1 MIPPSERELERG
13 DTAMKQYLAGRIRN
27 IALTGHSD
35 SGKTSLAEALLFKA
49 GASDR
54 LGKISEG
61 NTVCDFDPEEI
72 KRQVSVSTSIAPFA
86 WGSTKIN
93 LIDTPGLFDFAG
105 EAAEGARAVESLLIT
120 VSGKSGVDVGTE
132 KAYKMAKDAS
142 KATMFFVSKLDVE
155 HSDFYKVFEELKA
168 TFGPTVCP
176 IVVPYVE
183 DQKVQSYINLI
194 DMKAYTYD
202 EKGEPHE
209 VDMPDFGH
217 RLDGLTA
224 AVSEAVAET
233 DEALFEKYFS
243 GEQFT
248 RDEIIRG
255 VHTGVT
261 NGSISPVLCG
271 CSSNLQGID
280 MLLDCI
286 VDLLPSPWE
295 KGGEVAVD
303 AEGEPVEI
311 DCTDEA
317 PLAAYVFKTVADP
330 FVGKLSFIKV
340 LSGRLT
346 ATSNAVNA
354 RTGQPERLGKTLTVC
369 GKKQTDTPEIAAGD
383 IGAVA
388 KLATAKTGDT
398 LCDPARVVALPAP
411 AYPTGCYRMAV
422 KVAKKG
428 DEGKVSGAL
437 ARLIEEDP
445 AIRFVV
451 DPETKQQIIS
461 GLGTQHLEVALAKLK
476 NKFGVEI
483 TLENPR
489 VPYRESIRKSCKAQG
504 RHKKQTGGHGQF
516 GDVWIQF
523 EPIEGEGIEFAENV
537 FGGSVPKNFFP
548 AVEKGV
554 RQAAEHGVLAGYPM
568 VGMKATLLD
577 GSYHPVDSSEM
588 AFIMAAKL
596 AYKAAIPEAGPV
608 LLEPI
613 GALKAHVPADN
624 TGDIMGEVTKRRGR
638 VLGMNPDDD
647 GLQVVEAEVPVA
659 EMQDFTTFLRQ
670 LTQGRGY
677 FTFEFVRYETLP
689 QMLENKVIEQAK
701 ALGNFADED

>member
-1 MIPPSERELERG
+1 
-13 DTAMKQYLAGRIRN
+13 MKQYLAGRIRN

-271 CSSNLQGID
+271 CSSNLQASTCCWTA
-280 MLLDCI
+280 LSTCCH
-286 VDLLPSPWE
+286 PH
-295 KGGEVAVD
+295 
-303 AEGEPVEI
+303 
-311 DCTDEA
+311 
-317 PLAAYVFKTVADP
+317 
-330 FVGKLSFIKV
+330 GK
-340 LSGRLT
+340 R
-346 ATSNAVNA
+346 A
-354 RTGQPERLGKTLTVC
+354 
-369 GKKQTDTPEIAAGD
+369 
-383 IGAVA
+383 
-388 KLATAKTGDT
+388 
-398 LCDPARVVALPAP
+398 
-411 AYPTGCYRMAV
+411 
-422 KVAKKG
+422 
-428 DEGKVSGAL
+428 
-437 ARLIEEDP
+437 ARLLSTQRASRLRSTAP
-445 AIRFVV
+445 
-451 DPETKQQIIS
+451 TK
-461 GLGTQHLEVALAKLK
+461 
-476 NKFGVEI
+476 
-483 TLENPR
+483 
-489 VPYRESIRKSCKAQG
+489 
-504 RHKKQTGGHGQF
+504 
-516 GDVWIQF
+516 
-523 EPIEGEGIEFAENV
+523 
-537 FGGSVPKNFFP
+537 
-548 AVEKGV
+548 
-554 RQAAEHGVLAGYPM
+554 
-568 VGMKATLLD
+568 
-577 GSYHPVDSSEM
+577 
-588 AFIMAAKL
+588 
-596 AYKAAIPEAGPV
+596 
-608 LLEPI
+608 
-613 GALKAHVPADN
+613 
-624 TGDIMGEVTKRRGR
+624 
-638 VLGMNPDDD
+638 
-647 GLQVVEAEVPVA
+647 
-659 EMQDFTTFLRQ
+659 LRWQ
-670 LTQGRGY
+670 PTSLR
-677 FTFEFVRYETLP
+677 P
-689 QMLENKVIEQAK
+689 
-701 ALGNFADED
+701 

>member
-1 MIPPSERELERG
+1 
-13 DTAMKQYLAGRIRN
+13 MKQYLAGRIRN

-330 FVGKLSFIKV
+330 FVGKLSYVKV
-340 LSGRLT
+340 ISGKLSSD
-346 ATSNAVNA
+346 APVVNA
-354 RTGQPERLGKTLTVC
+354 RTGQQEKLGKIIYVI
-369 GKKQTDTPEIAAGD
+369 GKKQEDTAYITAGD
-383 IGAVA
+383 IGAVT
-388 KLATAKTGDT
+388 KLTATQTGDT
-398 LCDPARVVALPAP
+398 LCDPKKVVSFDPINFPRPCLN
-411 AYPTGCYRMAV
+411 MAI
-422 KVAKKG
+422 KPQAKG
-428 DEGKVSGAL
+428 DEAKVASSL
-437 ARLIEEDP
+437 QRLIEEDP
-445 AIRFVV
+445 TIAYENNA
-451 DPETKQQIIS
+451 ETHQQVIT
-461 GLGTQHLEVALAKLK
+461 GLGEQHLDVLVSKLK
-476 NKFGVEI
+476 NKFGVSVS
-483 TLENPR
+483 LEVPR
-489 VPYRESIRKSCKAQG
+489 VPYRETIRKKVKVQG
-504 RHKKQTGGHGQF
+504 KHKKQSGGHGQF
-516 GDVWIQF
+516 GDVWIEF
-523 EPIEGEGIEFAENV
+523 EPTVGDDLVFEEKV
-537 FGGSVPKNFFP
+537 FGGAVPKSFFP
-548 AVEKGV
+548 AVEKGLQDCV
-554 RQAAEHGVLAGYPM
+554 KHGVLAGYPV
-568 VGMKATLLD
+568 VGLKATLVD

-588 AFIMAAKL
+588 SFKMAASL
-596 AYKAAIPEAGPV
+596 AYKAGMPQASPV

-613 GALKAHVPADN
+613 GNLKVYVPDSN
-624 TGDIMGEVTKRRGR
+624 TGDIIGDLNKRRGR
-638 VLGMNPDDD
+638 VLGMNPSTD
-647 GLQVVEAEVPVA
+647 GLQEIEADVPMS
-659 EMQDFTTFLRQ
+659 EMADFATAIRS

-677 FTFEFVRYETLP
+677 FTFDFARYEQLP
-689 QMLENKVIEQAK
+689 SNLEAKVIEDAK
-701 ALGNFADED
+701 KFAEEE